1 MKIEDDLIAEIS
13 FEEIDRIIHEPARLN
28 IMLYLYVVEKADF
41 VYLVHKTG
49 LTRGNLSI
57 HLQKLEQSGYIDI
70 KKEFVNRIPHTLA
83 RLTTRGRSAFEQYKE
98 TIIGILDQ
106 TK

>member
-1 MKIEDDLIAEIS
+1 MQSEDIGSEIS

-49 LTRGNLSI
+49 LTKGNLSV
-57 HLQKLEQSGYIDI
+57 HLQKLEQNGYVEIL
-70 KKEFVNRIPHTLA
+70 KEFVNRIPHTLV
-83 RLTTRGRSAFEQYKE
+83 RLTQRGRTAFEQYKE
-98 TIIGILDQ
+98 NILKVLQQ
-106 TK
+106 T

>member
-1 MKIEDDLIAEIS
+1 MQNEDIGSEIS

-49 LTRGNLSI
+49 LTKGNLSV
-57 HLQKLEQSGYIDI
+57 HLQKLEQNGYVEIL
-70 KKEFVNRIPHTLA
+70 KEFVNRIPHTLV
-83 RLTTRGRSAFEQYKE
+83 RLTQRGRTSFEQYKE
-98 TIIGILDQ
+98 NILKVLQQ
-106 TK
+106 T